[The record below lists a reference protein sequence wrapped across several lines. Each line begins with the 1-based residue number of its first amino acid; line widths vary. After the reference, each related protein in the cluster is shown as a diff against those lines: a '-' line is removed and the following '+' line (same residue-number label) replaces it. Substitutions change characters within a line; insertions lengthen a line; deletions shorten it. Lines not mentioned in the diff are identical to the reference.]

1 MPKKLPGVLLL
12 VLSALGFIVSGLFA
26 AIIVFSLAKSQP
38 AAALQA
44 DSLPLAS
51 TGALAAFVGLLQV
64 PTFMIALKSLRGK
77 TTGVAHPSLLK
88 PALLAGAVWAAAIAV
103 ASFAAQVQAP
113 WPIFVPLT
121 LLAVSIPVWL
131 LVEISRNGLPRSS
144 ALREWGTLT
153 IGLTIAPLLIM
164 LIEIFMVAVIT
175 IAVLI
180 SLGTQPG
187 FLEQVGVIVQNFDL
201 YQGGIDQLEQLMGE
215 LAQNPLIAAAL
226 FLAIGVIAPF
236 IEELFKPMAI
246 WFLLKRPLKSWEG
259 FSLGLISG
267 GAFALL
273 ESAGLVSQIGIEV
286 WAQAVI
292 LRAATGLLHIGLSG
306 LVGYGLALS
315 WNQNRFGRA
324 AFYLLG
330 AASLHGA
337 WNSLALL
344 SGFSTT
350 TIPAAGAADFRASFT
365 NFLPIAGMLAIFAA
379 VLFLVLRVNR
389 KLRIFA
395 EIDIHPPIE
404 LPQAEPDK

>member
-1 MPKKLPGVLLL
+1 
-12 VLSALGFIVSGLFA
+12 
-26 AIIVFSLAKSQP
+26 
-38 AAALQA
+38 
-44 DSLPLAS
+44 
-51 TGALAAFVGLLQV
+51 
-64 PTFMIALKSLRGK
+64 
-77 TTGVAHPSLLK
+77 
-88 PALLAGAVWAAAIAV
+88 
-103 ASFAAQVQAP
+103 
-113 WPIFVPLT
+113 LT

-201 YQGGIDQLEQLMGE
+201 YQGGIDQLEQL
-215 LAQNPLIAAAL
+215 I